1 MLDYSPMTKVE
12 RIVAEVA
19 ELSEEERQQ
28 VADRI
33 LELVPNESE
42 IAAAWMAEAERRF
55 DELDQGVVKAIPWSE
70 ARASLFENR

>member
-1 MLDYSPMTKVE
+1 MTKVE

-42 IAAAWMAEAERRF
+42 VAAAWMAEAERRF
-55 DELDQGVVKAIPWSE
+55 AEHDAGKTKSVPWSE
-70 ARASLFENR
+70 ARERIFVRP